1 LTATEQSGPRGRTAE
16 EIAGSVESGIRDG
29 ALQPGTKLPSVRKLA
44 GDLGVSPVTVAAA
57 YRTLRGRGLVA
68 TDGRRGTKVSL
79 GPPLPTRALAPVAPG
94 VRNLADGN
102 PDPAL
107 LPSLRPALDAVSAEP
122 RLYGE
127 QPDLSALIDL
137 ARERFMADRV
147 PADAVTVVAGAHDGF
162 ERILGAHLRLGDRI
176 AMEDPGHANLLDLVG
191 ALGLKI
197 EPVAVDDH
205 GLLPEA
211 LERALGAGARAL
223 VHAPRAQNPTGA
235 ALDEHRAQELRAVL
249 ARTPDTLV
257 IEDDHSA
264 AISGA
269 PAHTLVDRQLERWA
283 VVRAVSKTLG
293 PDLRLAVLAGDPTT
307 VSRVEGRRL
316 LGSGWVSGVVQM
328 LVVALWSDP
337 EVTRLM
343 ETAARIYAERREAL
357 MDALMAEG
365 IRAHGRSGFNV
376 WIPVTHEQTP
386 LRLLL
391 EAGWAVS
398 PGERFRVAS
407 PPGLRVTAAT
417 VTPDEARRLA
427 SDLARAL
434 RPSTGSYGA

>member
-1 LTATEQSGPRGRTAE
+1 MTATEQSGPWGRTAE
-16 EIAGSVESGIRDG
+16 EIAGSVESGIREG
-29 ALQPGTKLPSVRKLA
+29 TLQPGTKLPSVRKLA

-68 TDGRRGTKVSL
+68 TDGRRGTRVSL
-79 GPPLPTRALAPVAPG
+79 GPPLPTRALAPVATG

-107 LPSLRPALDAVSAEP
+107 LPSLRSALDSVSAEP

-137 ARERFMADRV
+137 ARERFLADGV

-162 ERILGAHLRLGDRI
+162 ERIVGAHLRQGDRI
-176 AMEDPGHANLLDLVG
+176 AIEDPGHANLLDLVG

-197 EPVAVDDH
+197 EPVAVDDR

-211 LERALGAGARAL
+211 LERALGVGARAL

-235 ALDEHRAQELRAVL
+235 ALDEQRAQELRGVL
-249 ARTPDTLV
+249 ESAPDTLV

-264 AISGA
+264 AIAGA
-269 PAHTLVDRQLERWA
+269 PAHTLVNPQLERWA

-343 ETAARIYAERREAL
+343 ETAAQTYAERRKAL
-357 MDALMAEG
+357 IDALCAEG
-365 IRAHGRSGFNV
+365 IHAHGRSGFNV
-376 WIPVTHEQTP
+376 WIPVAQERTP
-386 LRLLL
+386 MRLLA

-398 PGERFRVAS
+398 PGERFRVVSA
-407 PPGLRVTAAT
+407 PGLRVTAAT
-417 VTPDEARRLA
+417 LKPEESRKLA
-427 SDLARAL
+427 SDLAQAL
-434 RPSTGSYGA
+434 RPITSSYGA